1 MNSPIPTLV
10 SWSSGKDSAWAVQR
24 LAQDE
29 RYQICGLLTTI
40 NSAFDRVAMH
50 STRREVLEAQAAA
63 LGLPLW
69 IIPLPWPC
77 SNPEYEAAMQKAC
90 DQAIA
95 SGVRAI
101 AFGDLFLEDIRK
113 YREDS
118 LRKSGLTPLFPI
130 WGTDTRLLLP
140 EMIASGLKA
149 RIVCVDPN
157 KMPREFA
164 GRDLDDVFCVNSLPR
179 SIRVGKTA
187 SFIPAS
193 TMVRRFVKPCQSKAA
208 RWLSATASSM
218 PTCSLEKHKCGTAV
232 DAPGSAC
239 ASGRAA
245 LQRRVTCLL
254 LKLSRLPPAAHLSS
268 AKGRLGPKP
277 TLGRRPEGPLYRSR
291 HLLWLAASHV
301 TLICDKL
308 AWPLSLSFVN

>member
-10 SWSSGKDSAWAVQR
+10 SWSSGKDSAWALHR

-77 SNPEYEAAMQKAC
+77 SNQEYEAAMHKAC

-95 SGVRAI
+95 SRVRAI

-118 LRKSGLTPLFPI
+118 LRNSGLTPLFPI
-130 WGTDTRLLLP
+130 WGADTRRLLP

-157 KMPREFA
+157 QMPREFA
-164 GRDLDDVFCVNSLPR
+164 GRDLDDAFLCELPAEVDPCGENGEFHTCIYDGPMFR
-179 SIRVGKTA
+179 EAVPIESGEVVERDG
-187 SFIPAS
+187 
-193 TMVRRFVKPCQSKAA
+193 FVYADVQLRDA
-208 RWLSATASSM
+208 RTR
-218 PTCSLEKHKCGTAV
+218 
-232 DAPGSAC
+232 D
-239 ASGRAA
+239 SG
-245 LQRRVTCLL
+245 
-254 LKLSRLPPAAHLSS
+254 
-268 AKGRLGPKP
+268 
-277 TLGRRPEGPLYRSR
+277 
-291 HLLWLAASHV
+291 
-301 TLICDKL
+301 
-308 AWPLSLSFVN
+308 